1 MSSWVNINGIVRVS
15 PLGRTLAEERYILE
29 TVLDHLPVVTGSER
43 DMSVQIVPAD
53 RYFRSSSRTNEFGE
67 PCNNLSDTMYNRGDP
82 SGDGY
87 FLVLDGALRDRE
99 FSQSYRELMRWLCR
113 LAKRV
118 IVDKVLVEV
127 ECRGRTEIIT
137 DKNEAFFQMFEP
149 GGFCSEKGE
158 VAWCE
163 YLMWTE
169 SETGK
174 PIVLEYKYNKK
185 SADSELAKQILT
197 RKKVLHE

>member
-1 MSSWVNINGIVRVS
+1 MSSWVNINGIVRVL
-15 PLGRTLAEERYILE
+15 PLGRTMAEERYILE

-43 DMSVQIVPAD
+43 DMTVQIVKAD
-53 RYFRSSSRTNEFGE
+53 QYFRSSSQINEFGE
-67 PCNNLSDTMYNRGDP
+67 HCNNLNDIRYNKKDCSD
-82 SGDGY
+82 DGF

-118 IVDKVLVEV
+118 IVCKVLVEI

-137 DKNEAFFQMFEP
+137 DKNEAFFQMFET
-149 GGFCSEKGE
+149 GIWASGNGE
-158 VAWCE
+158 PTWCE

-169 SETGK
+169 AESGK
-174 PIVLEYKYNKK
+174 PMILEYKYNR
-185 SADSELAKQILT
+185 SSPDSKLVRQLLGSKE
-197 RKKVLHE
+197 V